1 MRLLVIYFDGLGDRP
16 APELDGKTPLE
27 AARTPNL
34 DRLAAEGINGLV
46 HAKSPGY
53 ALGSPLALHLMFGY
67 PEAEFPDRGPL
78 LARARDFDTAE
89 GEVVLAARFASAVLE
104 DGGPRLTQRFVH
116 EREQAC
122 AALAEAIAIHEVDGV
137 TFRYLY
143 AGRGDGS
150 LFVRRAG
157 GTGAIGGGASHEIT
171 DTDPLALDLPVLRA
185 QARAEAADAAAA
197 EGTAEALN
205 GYLRWAHGELA
216 AHPLS
221 CVDAG
226 QPPINFLITKWAGP
240 KPRYEPFEQRWGMR
254 PASLP
259 DEEVVS
265 GLLLE
270 MGFHVERLESS
281 DPRSDLQRRLE
292 RARRRLDEGFE
303 FVHVHTKYPDPMS
316 HDNEPLRC
324 RDAIEQLDAAME
336 YYWRELAGDGDLVT
350 VLTSDHSTPSVW
362 AGQPRGRFFDQ
373 HGGEPGPITVRGG
386 NVRVDAVGE
395 AGERPAASG
404 GLGHLRGEDF
414 MPVLLNAAERTN
426 LWEMRPTPV
435 HRPYAPGPEQ
445 LEPFQL

>member
-67 PEAEFPDRGPL
+67 PEADFPDRGPL
-78 LARARDFDTAE
+78 LARARAFDAAD
-89 GEVVLAARFASAVLE
+89 GEVVLAARFASAVPE
-104 DGGPRLTQRFVH
+104 AGGPRLTLRFVR

-122 AALAEAIAIHEVDGV
+122 AALAEAIATHEVGGF
-137 TFRYLY
+137 TFRYVY
-143 AGRGDGS
+143 AGRGDGN
-150 LFVRRAG
+150 LFISG
-157 GTGAIGGGASHEIT
+157 GDTGGGGGGASPDIT

-185 QARAEAADAAAA
+185 RPRAEAADPAAAA
-197 EGTAEALN
+197 RTAEALN

-216 AHPLS
+216 AHPHS
-221 CVDAG
+221 RVDAG
-226 QPPINFLITKWAGP
+226 QPSINFVITKWAGA

-254 PASLP
+254 AASLP

-270 MGFHVERLESS
+270 MGFQVEQLDSS
-281 DPRSDLQRRLE
+281 DPRADLQRRLA
-292 RARRRLDEGFE
+292 RARQRLDEGFE

-336 YYWRELAGDGDLVT
+336 YYWRELAGDDDLVT
-350 VLTSDHSTPSVW
+350 VLTTDHSTPSVW
-362 AGQPRGRFFDQ
+362 AHQPRGQFFDQ
-373 HGGEPGPITVRGG
+373 HGGEPGPITIRGG
-386 NVRVDAVGE
+386 NVRVDAVSE
-395 AGERPAASG
+395 AGERPAAAG

-435 HRPYAPGPEQ
+435 HRPYVPRPEQ
-445 LEPFQL
+445 LEPFEL